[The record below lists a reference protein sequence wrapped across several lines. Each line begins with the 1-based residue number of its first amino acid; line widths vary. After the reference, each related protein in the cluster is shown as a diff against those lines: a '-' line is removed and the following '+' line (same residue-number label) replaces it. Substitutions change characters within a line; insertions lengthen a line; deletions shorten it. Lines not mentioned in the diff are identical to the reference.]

1 MIAVAAAGLCRRAGD
16 GHGPQRV
23 GKVHAAARAGHRH
36 PARPGDGAHPRPRRA
51 RREGA
56 GAAQGRSARASDASV
71 RAADGAREPRVGRPV
86 SRRGC
91 RTQGAPRPPRRSGP
105 RGSRRRSGADVLGG
119 HAPAARARQRPA
131 AAAGGR
137 PARRAVRPPGRPGV
151 PAHRQPAAEV
161 ARAGRHGADG
171 DAFDRPRTQALRP
184 GPGPRSG
191 PARLRRR
198 RRAAAGAARSGCD
211 RFRGGSMNALF
222 VAFRK
227 DLLLQWRGRTQMVAI
242 FAFGAAALLLYD
254 AGTLRL
260 LSLLAVIL
268 LGTAGLS
275 APGTLYAAMTSQTR
289 ARQTLL
295 PLLLFPLVVPVL
307 LAAVKATSLV
317 ILDDPMGQY
326 RSWITLL
333 GAFAVIHWALGG
345 LLFGRVVE
353 D

>member
-1 MIAVAAAGLCRRAGD
+1 M
-16 GHGPQRV
+16 
-23 GKVHAAARAGHRH
+23 
-36 PARPGDGAHPRPRRA
+36 
-51 RREGA
+51 
-56 GAAQGRSARASDASV
+56 
-71 RAADGAREPRVGRPV
+71 
-86 SRRGC
+86 
-91 RTQGAPRPPRRSGP
+91 SG
-105 RGSRRRSGADVLGG
+105 
-119 HAPAARARQRPA
+119 
-131 AAAGGR
+131 
-137 PARRAVRPPGRPGV
+137 
-151 PAHRQPAAEV
+151 
-161 ARAGRHGADG
+161 
-171 DAFDRPRTQALRP
+171 
-184 GPGPRSG
+184 
-191 PARLRRR
+191 
-198 RRAAAGAARSGCD
+198 
-211 RFRGGSMNALF
+211 LF

-242 FAFGAAALLLYD
+242 FAFGAAALLLFSFAIGPDSSTLRQHAAGFLWLGLLLASTLSLAESFEREMEEQALEGLRLLPASTRALYYGKALANWAQLALLGMALVPVMVVLYD

-317 ILDDPMGQY
+317 ILGDPMEQF
-326 RSWITLL
+326 RPWITLL
-333 GAFAVIHWALGG
+333 GAFAVIHWSLGG